1 MFTIT
6 GSEARFVISLLDPI
20 KVLKIQL
27 INKNVMNNDKCDL
40 KKKQFSNFN
49 TKEVIT
55 SHNCKRLHEIRFA
68 RRHAHLTYKIY
79 GALCVEL
86 KYMYT

>member
-6 GSEARFVISLLDPI
+6 GSEARFAILLLDPI

-27 INKNVMNNDKCDL
+27 INKNVMNNDKCDF

-55 SHNCKRLHEIRFA
+55 SHNCKRLHEIKIA
-68 RRHAHLTYKIY
+68 RSHAHLIY
-79 GALCVEL
+79 IIILGPLC
-86 KYMYT
+86 

>member
-6 GSEARFVISLLDPI
+6 GSEARFAILLLDPI

-40 KKKQFSNFN
+40 KKTIFKFQ
-49 TKEVIT
+49 
-55 SHNCKRLHEIRFA
+55 
-68 RRHAHLTYKIY
+68 Y
-79 GALCVEL
+79 
-86 KYMYT
+86 